1 MTRISRAASPAMR
14 LSAPR
19 SGGPRVGPAESVPAG
34 LGLNSG
40 LQCTQEV
47 ERSRP
52 LRTLEMHENPTAL
65 VAKLALAFGG
75 QTENGVIEGI
85 ATTPFTGHR
94 IATA

>member
-1 MTRISRAASPAMR
+1 
-14 LSAPR
+14 
-19 SGGPRVGPAESVPAG
+19 
-34 LGLNSG
+34 
-40 LQCTQEV
+40 
-47 ERSRP
+47 
-52 LRTLEMHENPTAL
+52 MHENPTAL